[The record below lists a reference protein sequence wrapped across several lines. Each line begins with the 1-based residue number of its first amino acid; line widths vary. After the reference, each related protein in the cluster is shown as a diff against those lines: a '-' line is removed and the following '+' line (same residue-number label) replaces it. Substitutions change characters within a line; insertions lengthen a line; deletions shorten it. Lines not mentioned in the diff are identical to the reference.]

1 MPDVGRALKDV
12 LAGSIFIVLGLGF
25 AIGSLTTEI
34 GTPLRMGPGYFPLI
48 LGGILVVLGALVV
61 GKGFIAGEGESIG
74 IVDWRALV
82 LISAALLFFG
92 LTVRGLGVIGALFGA
107 SLLAT
112 MARSQTSVREVL
124 VIAAGL
130 TALSIIV
137 FIVALQLRLPLIGT
151 WIPV

>member
-12 LAGSIFIVLGLGF
+12 LAGGIFIVLGLGF

-48 LGGILVVLGALVV
+48 LGGILVVLGALIV
-61 GKGFIAGEGESIG
+61 GKGFIAGEGEAIG
-74 IVDWRALV
+74 AVDWRALV
-82 LISAALLFFG
+82 FISAALLFFG
-92 LTVRGLGVIGALFGA
+92 LTIRGIGVIGALFGA
-107 SLLAT
+107 SLLAAA
-112 MARSQTSVREVL
+112 ARSETSLREAL
-124 VIAAGL
+124 VFAIAL
-130 TALSIIV
+130 TVISVVV